1 MCKINR
7 ILSSAG
13 VETGKA
19 LPPYQ
24 AQCLS
29 VRPSVGLW
37 VSKGNLLKCDKK
49 RESVVS
55 GWCGLPGIRRVVFGW
70 P

>member
-13 VETGKA
+13 AETGKA

-24 AQCLS
+24 SVCLS
-29 VRPSVGLW
+29 VCGPLGIQ
-37 VSKGNLLKCDKK
+37 G
-49 RESVVS
+49 ESAQV
-55 GWCGLPGIRRVVFGW
+55 
-70 P
+70 